1 MQRVCAGDKSAYG
14 RILDLHLPSVSRY
27 VVRMTGTSNEAEDIT
42 QEVFLRLWTHAE
54 RYDPQKARLTT
65 WLHNIAHNLC
75 VDHFRKQ
82 GKFSYEAGEEEIPG
96 GLEPDTAFRQEVRG
110 QLIKRALMAIPER
123 QRSAV
128 VMCHYQGLTNKEA
141 ASTMNISVEALE
153 SLLARGRRSLKELL
167 KQQE

>member
-1 MQRVCAGDKSAYG
+1 MQRICAGDKSAYG

-42 QEVFLRLWTHAE
+42 QDVFLRLWTHAA
-54 RYDPQKARLTT
+54 RYDPRKARLTT

-75 VDHFRKQ
+75 IDHFRRQ
-82 GKFSYEAGEEEIPG
+82 GRITYEGNEDETPG
-96 GLEPDTAFRQEVRG
+96 GSEPDTVFYEENRG
-110 QLIKRALMAIPER
+110 QMIKQALMAIPER
-123 QRSAV
+123 QRSAI

-153 SLLARGRRSLKELL
+153 SLLARGRRSLKKLL
-167 KQQE
+167 EQHE